1 MFGSPTYRVQQLLI
15 FFLIVLQYG
24 FSFNGG
30 HMSVMRSARM
40 QLFAQL
46 GRVTMYKKDSCP
58 HCKKATELLEG
69 QYQLKINFVNVEE
82 PNE

>member
-1 MFGSPTYRVQQLLI
+1 
-15 FFLIVLQYG
+15 
-24 FSFNGG
+24 
-30 HMSVMRSARM
+30 MSVMRSARM